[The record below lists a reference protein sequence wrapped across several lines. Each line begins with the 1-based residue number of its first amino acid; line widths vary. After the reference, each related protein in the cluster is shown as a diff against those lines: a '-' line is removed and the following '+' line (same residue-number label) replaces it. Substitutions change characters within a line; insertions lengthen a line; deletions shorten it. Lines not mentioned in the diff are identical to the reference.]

1 MVLEGFATFLNEKYE
16 TNDAV
21 GFSGQILNAP
31 ENGKPILAKLHGSVD
46 SGVIIPPTWAKG
58 THRKIAPVWKKAFEV
73 LENSNQIRFIG
84 YSLPVG
90 DAYIKYLLKAAVVRA
105 QNLKKIDVICLDPY
119 GDVRQRYE
127 DFIKFNFLRF
137 RNSATED
144 YVKDVAEMS
153 GPPRP
158 LGHAPEA
165 VFRINGLEKA
175 HTRFMGF

>member
-1 MVLEGFATFLNEKYE
+1 MVLENFATFLNENYQI
-16 TNDAV
+16 NDAV

-31 ENGKPILAKLHGSVD
+31 ENGRPVLAKLHGSVD

-58 THRKIAPVWKKAFEV
+58 THRKIAPVWKRAFEV
-73 LENSNQIRFIG
+73 LEKSNQIRFIG

-119 GDVRQRYE
+119 GDVKERYE
-127 DFIKFNFLRF
+127 NFIKFNFLRF

-144 YVKDVAEMS
+144 YLKDVPGMS
-153 GPPRP
+153 DPPQ
-158 LGHAPEA
+158 PERRA
-165 VFRINGLEKA
+165 REPVFKINGLEKA
-175 HTRFMGF
+175 HTQFMGF